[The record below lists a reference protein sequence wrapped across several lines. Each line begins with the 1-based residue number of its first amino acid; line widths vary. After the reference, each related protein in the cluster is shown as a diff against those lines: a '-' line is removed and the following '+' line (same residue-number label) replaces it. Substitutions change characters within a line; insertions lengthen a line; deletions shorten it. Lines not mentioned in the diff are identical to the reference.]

1 MEFLGILAT
10 FLLALRLQIFEY
22 DHICMMVL
30 CKSDDLPGYLDRQ
43 IVIDPSCIIPQ
54 PDDGFGTMLTL
65 FLPGAV
71 QHTPETVF
79 FSWEVDEFPCN
90 DSSV

>member
-30 CKSDDLPGYLDRQ
+30 CKLDDLPGYLDRQ
-43 IVIDPSCIIPQ
+43 IVIDPSYAR
-54 PDDGFGTMLTL
+54 DGL
-65 FLPGAV
+65 FQLG
-71 QHTPETVF
+71 
-79 FSWEVDEFPCN
+79 S
-90 DSSV
+90 